1 MWNVTLGWNGLSWPN
16 RKKTSCKTSVN
27 SLTLSFSMFP
37 FDPPENIRKPKV
49 FMMFSG
55 GSKRNIG
62 KKRVKGT
69 LENMF
74 LKIFFIF
81 NPFHATDFFL
91 YPLKTSENLRFS
103 DIFRG
108 YRERPVTWNGLKAF
122 VELIFFLR
130 ESVFTELFSQFY
142 KICFLNFKSNFI
154 TFLNDCFRCF
164 APWYSSLSIYC
175 LENTDQQIFRL

>member
-16 RKKTSCKTSVN
+16 RKKTSCKASVN

-37 FDPPENIRKPKV
+37 FEPPENTRKPKV

-91 YPLKTSENLRFS
+91 YPLKTSENLWFS
-103 DIFRG
+103 NVFRG

-122 VELIFFLR
+122 VEMIFFSKR
-130 ESVFTELFSQFY
+130 KSFYRIIFTVLQNLFSKFQ
-142 KICFLNFKSNFI
+142 
-154 TFLNDCFRCF
+154 
-164 APWYSSLSIYC
+164 
-175 LENTDQQIFRL
+175 E